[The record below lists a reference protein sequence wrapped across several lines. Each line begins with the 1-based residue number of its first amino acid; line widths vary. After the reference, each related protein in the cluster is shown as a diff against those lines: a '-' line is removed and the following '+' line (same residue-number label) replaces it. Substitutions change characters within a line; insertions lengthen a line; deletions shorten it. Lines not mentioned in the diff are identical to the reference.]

1 MTGLFARRKGR
12 HARTAD
18 TTGWGRLARYCE
30 EASRHP
36 VVESFTRRR
45 AARPSLAPVPLVPWP
60 LAGTDPFFT
69 DNPLKE
75 AS

>member
-12 HARTAD
+12 HARGAD

-36 VVESFTRRR
+36 VVEKAFTRTRT
-45 AARPSLAPVPLVPWP
+45 APVPLDAVPLGLFP
-60 LAGTDPFFT
+60 MAADLYPYLYSPKDA
-69 DNPLKE
+69 
-75 AS
+75 A

>member
-12 HARTAD
+12 HARGAD

-36 VVESFTRRR
+36 VVEKAFTRPRT
-45 AARPSLAPVPLVPWP
+45 APVGLAPYPMAADLYPY
-60 LAGTDPFFT
+60 
-69 DNPLKE
+69 NPLKE

>member
-12 HARTAD
+12 HARPTD

-36 VVESFTRRR
+36 VVERSFSRPRTAPVGLAPYPMAADLYPYNPLRR
-45 AARPSLAPVPLVPWP
+45 AS
-60 LAGTDPFFT
+60 
-69 DNPLKE
+69 
-75 AS
+75 